1 METFDLY
8 NDIATR
14 TGGDIYLGVVGPVRT
29 GKSTFIKRFMDKL
42 VLPNIEDK
50 NVLSRA
56 VDELPQSADGKTVM
70 TTQPKFV
77 PSEAVNVK
85 IGDNINASVRLVDCV
100 GYLVDG
106 ALGATEGDKTRM
118 VKTPWSDNE
127 MSFEEAAEI
136 GTTKV
141 IVEHSTIGVLLT
153 SDGSIVDIPRAT
165 YIEAEEKAVN
175 RLKGIGKPFVIILNS
190 KHPNDLDTIKLRD
203 ALSERYKVPVMSLD
217 VLNMELSHIN
227 EIFEKLLQE
236 FPVKQVDVFLPEW
249 MRAMSSDDEII
260 QHTIKKLE
268 DSCDIYKMSEAMVMR
283 GLFSDSEFYSE
294 CDVQVEMGSGRVN
307 IYLKA
312 KPDIFFKELSKI
324 SGNEICDEYQLMRFV
339 KTLSD
344 DARKYA
350 KLKDALTQVEESGY
364 GVVVPDQEDMVLEEP
379 EIMKQSGKF
388 GVRLKA
394 SAPSLHIMRVDVKTE
409 VNPIVGSEQQS
420 EELVKYLLEEFET
433 NKKGIWE
440 TNMFGKSLA
449 SLVNEGL
456 GNKIFALP
464 DEAKKKLR
472 KALGKIVN
480 EGKGGI
486 ICILL

>member
-14 TGGDIYLGVVGPVRT
+14 TDGDIYLGVVGPVRT

-42 VLPNIEDK
+42 VLPKIEDK

-56 VDELPQSADGKTVM
+56 VDELPQAADGKTVM

-77 PSEAVNVK
+77 PSEAVSVK

-100 GYLVDG
+100 GYLVEG

-118 VKTPWSDNE
+118 VKTPWSDEE

-141 IVEHSTIGVLLT
+141 IVDHSTIGVLLT

-175 RLKGIGKPFVIILNS
+175 QLKSIGKPFVMLLNS
-190 KHPNDLDTIKLRD
+190 KHPTDPDTIKLRD
-203 ALSERYKVPVMSLD
+203 ALSERYRVPVMSLD
-217 VLNMELSHIN
+217 VLNMELKDIDDM
-227 EIFEKLLQE
+227 FERILQE
-236 FPVKQVDVFLPEW
+236 FPVKQVDVFLPDW
-249 MRAMSSDDEII
+249 MRAMSADDEII
-260 QHTIKKLE
+260 KDTIKTLE
-268 DSCDIYKMSEAMVMR
+268 GNCDIYKMSEAKGMK
-283 GLFSDSEFYSE
+283 GLFSDSEYYSE
-294 CDVQVEMGSGRVN
+294 CDIQVEMGSGKVL

-312 KPDIFFKELSKI
+312 NPDMFFKEISKLCGSDI
-324 SGNEICDEYQLMRFV
+324 EGEYELMRYV
-339 KTLSD
+339 RTLSD
-344 DARKYA
+344 DARRYA
-350 KLKDALTQVEESGY
+350 KLKEALQQVEETGY
-364 GVVVPDQEDMVLEEP
+364 GVVIPDQEDLILEEP
-379 EIMKQSGKF
+379 EIMKQAGKF

-472 KALGKIVN
+472 RALGKIVN

>member
-56 VDELPQSADGKTVM
+56 IDELPQSADGKTVM

-77 PSEAVNVK
+77 PSEAVNVR
-85 IGDNINASVRLVDCV
+85 IGENINASVRLIDCV
-100 GYLVDG
+100 GYLVDE
-106 ALGATEGDKTRM
+106 ALGATEGDKKRM
-118 VKTPWSDNE
+118 VKTPWSEEE
-127 MSFEEAAEI
+127 MTFEESAEM
-136 GTTKV
+136 GTTKA
-141 IVEHSTIGVLLT
+141 IEHSTIGVLLT

-175 RLKGIGKPFVIILNS
+175 CLKAIGKPFVIILNS
-190 KHPNDLDTIKLRD
+190 KHPADPDTIKLRD
-203 ALSERYKVPVMSLD
+203 ALSERYRVQVISLD
-217 VLNMELSHIN
+217 VLNMELTDIN
-227 EIFEKLLQE
+227 DMFEKILQE
-236 FPVKQVDVFLPEW
+236 FPIKQVDVFLPDW
-249 MRAMSSDDEII
+249 MRAMTVEDDII
-260 QHTIKKLE
+260 RSTIKTLE
-268 DSCDIYKMSEAMVMR
+268 DNCDIYKMSEAKGMCN
-283 GLFSDSEFYSE
+283 LFADSEYYCK
-294 CDVQVEMGSGRVN
+294 CDIQVEMGSGKVL
-307 IYLKA
+307 IYLQA
-312 KPDIFFKELSKI
+312 NRDLFFKELSKLC
-324 SGNEICDEYQLMRFV
+324 GNNIEGEFELMKFV
-339 KTLSD
+339 KTLSE
-344 DARKYA
+344 DARRYG
-350 KLKDALTQVEESGY
+350 KLKEALKQVEETGY
-364 GVVVPDQEDMVLEEP
+364 GVVVPDQEDLILEEP
-379 EIMKQSGKF
+379 EIMKQAGKF

-394 SAPSLHIMRVDVKTE
+394 SAPSLHIMRVDVNTE

-420 EELVKYLLEEFET
+420 EELVKYLLEEFES
-433 NKKGIWE
+433 NKKGIWD

-464 DEAKKKLR
+464 EEAKKKLR